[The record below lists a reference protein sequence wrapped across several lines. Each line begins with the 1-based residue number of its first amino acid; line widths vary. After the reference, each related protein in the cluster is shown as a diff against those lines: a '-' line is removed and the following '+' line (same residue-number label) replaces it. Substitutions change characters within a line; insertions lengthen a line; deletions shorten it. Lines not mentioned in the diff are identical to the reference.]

1 MNYPP
6 NAVDALHSLGFT
18 DVSGVVPSNEEEY
31 ANLNIFSDDTP
42 PTWKKVSERLAE
54 LKKNWDAQEY
64 ARNRAAEY
72 PSIDEL
78 TVALYDEDD
87 KTAIEA
93 KRAAVKKKWP
103 KDNSGPVE

>member
-1 MNYPP
+1 MIYPP

-18 DVSGVVPSNEEEY
+18 DVSGVIPSNEEEY

-42 PTWKKVSERLAE
+42 PTWKQVSEKLAE
-54 LKKNWDAQEY
+54 LKKDYDAKDY

-87 KTAIEA
+87 KKAIEA